1 MASAI
6 PEDVSSLWNSLD
18 PAIRAA
24 LIESEIKTNGDASQ
38 SKSKQNNN
46 EGGGAQGRRAL
57 ASGGPR
63 MDETTRLIGGTSFVN
78 RQLNP
83 TWIKVRSD
91 VYDAVKAKRDAE
103 LSGKTPVEIE
113 VTLPDG
119 KTMVEDKVRYYLLMM
134 REENMYMLWCTP
146 SYCAICL
153 FNAGGLWLILAY
165 YNYFF

>member
-6 PEDVSSLWNSLD
+6 PEDVSSLWNSLY

-24 LIESEIKTNGDASQ
+24 LIESEIKTTNGDASS
-38 SKSKQNNN
+38 SKSKQQNNN

-83 TWIKVRSD
+83 TWIKVRSE

-103 LSGKTPVEIE
+103 ISGKTPVEIE

-119 KTMVEDKVRYYLLMM
+119 KTMVEDKVRSYLLMM
-134 REENMYMLWCTP
+134 RDENVYMIGVHHHIVQFVCSMP
-146 SYCAICL
+146 VVYA
-153 FNAGGLWLILAY
+153 
-165 YNYFF
+165 

>member
-24 LIESEIKTNGDASQ
+24 LIESEIKTTNGDASS
-38 SKSKQNNN
+38 SKSKQQNNN

-83 TWIKVRSD
+83 TWIKVRSE
-91 VYDAVKAKRDAE
+91 VYDAVKGKRDAE

-119 KTMVEDKVRYYLLMM
+119 KTMVEDKVRLIIDDEGGEYVYVMV
-134 REENMYMLWCTP
+134 YTII
-146 SYCAICL
+146 AICL
-153 FNAGGLWLILAY
+153 FNAGGLWLICGIL
-165 YNYFF
+165 